1 MQDNFEELGNVRG
14 YSFNLVNLGVRKET
28 NVIKRKLIIQLEGTV
43 ETLQAHSERTI
54 TKIYIGKTY
63 FEKKE
68 DTTLNHL
75 NPKTWNMRGIET
87 NWQHHSDDGKDGLV
101 VLGTITIDTVPMRM
115 SPHAFAIT
123 MKKSLIDHYIT
134 DSRMQENN
142 TDFTARFT
150 TEQLTTSVEDNRPY
164 CVYMAFEY
172 EKQQPAP
179 PVADLRSLQLETV
192 PDQRPTASTVHDRA
206 PDQNSASSCS
216 TNPPTPSS
224 CQQCEKLKALV
235 EKMFGELQA
244 EVSSLKKWQ
253 SAHLEEECYL
263 LSRPK
268 HAEKQ
273 DHRSHK

>member
-14 YSFNLVNLGVRKET
+14 YSFNLVNLGVGKEA

-43 ETLQAHSERTI
+43 ETLQSHSERTI

-63 FEKKE
+63 IEKKE
-68 DTTLNHL
+68 GTTLNHL
-75 NPKTWNMRGIET
+75 NPKTWNMRGIEA
-87 NWQHHSDDGKDGLV
+87 NWQHHRDAGKDGLV
-101 VLGTITIDTVPMRM
+101 VLGTITFDTVPMGM

-150 TEQLTTSVEDNRPY
+150 IEQLTTSVEDDRPY

-172 EKQQPAP
+172 EKQQPTP
-179 PVADLRSLQLETV
+179 PVADLSSLQLETV
-192 PDQRPTASTVHDRA
+192 PDQRPTASTRA

-216 TNPPTPSS
+216 TNTPSS
-224 CQQCEKLKALV
+224 CQQCEKLKTLV

-263 LSRPK
+263 LCRPK
-268 HAEKQ
+268 RAEKQ
-273 DHRSHK
+273 NHHSQK